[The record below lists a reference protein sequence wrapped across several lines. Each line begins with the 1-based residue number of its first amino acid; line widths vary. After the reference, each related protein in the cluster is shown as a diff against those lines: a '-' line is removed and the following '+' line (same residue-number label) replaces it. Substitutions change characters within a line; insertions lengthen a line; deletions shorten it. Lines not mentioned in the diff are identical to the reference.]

1 MEKEVRPEKIKHQVR
16 EKANGLKSK
25 TPSLEEIPEWAE
37 VIGVL
42 LLVVII
48 FLGISLAYGFRTVE
62 TPSSC
67 VQISKQCQGII
78 TGNQNSLTKDGCL
91 GLYKEQTEIAPENE
105 CGGFSQVKSACQE
118 QDSYV
123 NENTTINSMSCGE
136 WASYY
141 NFTLPEK

>member
-62 TPSSC
+62 SPSSC
-67 VQISKQCQGII
+67 VQISKQCQGIPI
-78 TGNQNSLTKDGCL
+78 GEDGTLSKDNCL
-91 GLYKEQTEIAPENE
+91 GLYNQETDIASEDQ
-105 CGGFSQVKSACQE
+105 CRGFDQVKSACQNAE
-118 QDSYV
+118 SYV